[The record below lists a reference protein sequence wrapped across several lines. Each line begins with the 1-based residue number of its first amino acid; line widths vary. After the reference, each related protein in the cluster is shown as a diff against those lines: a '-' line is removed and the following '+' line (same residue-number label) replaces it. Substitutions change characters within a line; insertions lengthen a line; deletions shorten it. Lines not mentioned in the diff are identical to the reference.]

1 MAVFSKY
8 FANIINEQDEKDV
21 VSDLAT
27 PEAPAPET
35 DRTSMEAELDKDTQ
49 PHEFDVQAVTREQMA
64 SRKTNAAQ
72 AIELQTWVKNIDKFL
87 EYLNSPDTNSVQ
99 TQLHMA
105 PCDSLFEKVAKS
117 ETKKIARVCVELSGL
132 SERLKAYLISSKSE
146 K

>member
-1 MAVFSKY
+1 MAIFNKY
-8 FANIINEQDEKDV
+8 FANILTEQDK
-21 VSDLAT
+21 
-27 PEAPAPET
+27 PELELPAAPET
-35 DRTSMEAELDKDTQ
+35 ADAGADRASMEAELDKDTQ
-49 PHEFDVQAVTREQMA
+49 AHEFDVQAVTREQMA

>member
-1 MAVFSKY
+1 MAIFNKY
-8 FANIINEQDEKDV
+8 FANILTEQDKPEPE
-21 VSDLAT
+21 LAT
-27 PEAPAPET
+27 PEAAPVT
-35 DRTSMEAELDKDTQ
+35 DDRASMQSELDKDTQ
-49 PHEFDVQAVTREQMA
+49 AHEFDVQAVTREQMA
-64 SRKTNAAQ
+64 ARKTNAAQ

-99 TQLHMA
+99 TQLHVA

>member
-1 MAVFSKY
+1 MAIFNKY
-8 FANIINEQDEKDV
+8 FANILTEQDK
-21 VSDLAT
+21 
-27 PEAPAPET
+27 PELEQPVAPET
-35 DRTSMEAELDKDTQ
+35 ADAGADRASMEAELDKDTQ
-49 PHEFDVQAVTREQMA
+49 AHEFDVQAVTREQMA

>member
-8 FANIINEQDEKDV
+8 FANIVNEQDEPE
-21 VSDLAT
+21 LAV
-27 PEAPAPET
+27 PEPAAPEG
-35 DRTSMEAELDKDTQ
+35 DRASMEAELDKDTQ

-64 SRKTNAAQ
+64 ARKTNAAQ
-72 AIELQTWVKNIDKFL
+72 AIELQSWVKNIDKFL